1 MQYLMVVDKLSSMN
15 QLVRII
21 LLSYC
26 FLVSF
31 TLDARQTVFPFVP
44 LEEITSELTGSPRSM
59 LLARKTLWI
68 GSDSGLLGITGKHV
82 SQFDYSNSPLTSRVN
97 YIFQDRNDILWLIT
111 DGNGIVSFDP
121 ISRNFKQYNKNTG
134 LDFNQCSFA
143 TYSNDTVYATC
154 DGGVYAVNTFSNQI
168 NEILSESELYRQ
180 YDTAYREI
188 TSDKEGNLIL
198 AGADK
203 KLYKYYPSTNL
214 VEEINIGSIELT
226 LYSTLYTDS
235 HNNLWLATATEE
247 YKFTPKSDGYDI
259 VKLETDIT
267 HRQFFTIFEDS
278 VGDIWFGSRVLLI
291 LDKQSYQLKYP
302 SNLYPAFSKTRS
314 LTIQAMAE
322 GENQEL
328 YILSSNNGLIMLP
341 KLTKGISVFTG
352 IDGNYLKAIQSLKKL
367 SESLFLIN
375 SRSSNQLLLYNIIK
389 EEKQLVSTN
398 RFEIDGLE
406 KLNDK
411 EVVFADAENRYGL
424 HLLNLDSLD
433 IQRIDSESLG
443 VPEGRFGSVDMNGDG
458 TLFLSGNGARTG
470 IYQGNLRDGFENVY
484 PDVKVYTSLKARN
497 GNLFFATR
505 EDGVLEYTKD
515 KQWRWWSPP
524 ANIGKKPYTRCMIED
539 KQGIIWLCQSRHGLA
554 YLDIK
559 SQSIKYVDRHYTG
572 GSDVIR
578 NITSDSQGYLW
589 LATSKGL
596 VRYDHENRIAI
607 KLGREYGIYDTDFY
621 FSSTQLIDEKILI
634 SGTYLNYVIDTK
646 VVNKYLNERLKQIND
661 VQLMNVVLSDR
672 NNKEQSNRK
681 ADLEYSVQTQQDF
694 EVTYDEYLFT
704 LEFAVNNFIERE
716 QFSYEYRLLGLDE
729 QWTSLPGEQDSITY
743 TTLPSGNYTFEIRL
757 VDSRSIAEQPVTRLP
772 IKILPPYWLTLQA
785 YLLYIFLLLLSF
797 YLVYRYRTSQLM
809 KANAELEQAVT
820 DRTQELTERSAELS
834 ESNIQ
839 ISNLLTQKESLFAN
853 ISHEFRTPLSLMLG
867 PMEHLRGSIVGQDKI
882 QMFDILQRNAK
893 RLNQL
898 VEQILELA
906 KLDTASESQKQIY
919 DIDSSLRVLVSS
931 FEPLAEL
938 KGQKIVFLSDCQGNL
953 ELTAD
958 SLEKILYNLLS
969 NAIKYSPRGGTILV
983 RSEQLDN
990 QYGLS
995 VKDSGYGIPEEELE
1009 NIFERF
1015 TRLDRTA
1022 EQLGTGLGL
1031 AVVKELVQ
1039 VNNGKIEVS
1048 SELNEGTVFRVTFP
1062 LMSGFSRSKTAQV
1075 TDASIL
1081 LSPPIELLINEVG
1094 DDLQDEKIT
1103 KQKDSKPIILII
1115 EDNKDMQTYIKST
1128 LDSDYE
1134 CIKADNGQQG
1144 VELAEEYIPDLIISD
1159 LMMPIKDGFEV
1170 VDHIRNNELTAHI
1183 PIVLL
1188 TAKGDDKSRIVG
1200 WQKTV
1205 DDYIAKPFN
1214 AYELKTR
1221 LSRLLVV
1228 RDIVKKRVTQE
1239 LSQNIVIDED
1249 GLAHGANVNDGEG
1262 PPVHTF
1268 SSKRDEQFYTKLM
1281 AVIEENYTDE
1291 HFGRGHAADVLAISE
1306 RQLNRR
1312 LNSIVDYNFNEL
1324 VRKYRLQKS
1333 KELLLEG
1340 ERIGD
1345 VGYSVGFNS
1354 VSYFSRCFKAEFSL
1368 SPKQFL
1374 TSVER

>member
-1 MQYLMVVDKLSSMN
+1 MVVRLYSVH
-15 QLVRII
+15 QLVRI
-21 LLSYC
+21 LVLSYC
-26 FLVSF
+26 LLCISF
-31 TLDARQTVFPFVP
+31 AEAQQSIFPSVP
-44 LEEITSELTGSPRSM
+44 IKDLTPKRIGSPGPIFLSQ
-59 LLARKTLWI
+59 KTLWI
-68 GSDSGLLGITGKHV
+68 GSDSGLLSVSGNHIT
-82 SQFDYSNSPLTSRVN
+82 QFDYNNSPLTSGVSE
-97 YIFQDRNDILWLIT
+97 IVQDNNGVLWLNT
-111 DGNGIVSFDP
+111 DSNGIVRFDP
-121 ISRNFKQYNKNTG
+121 TTSNFTEYNKKTG
-134 LDFNQCSFA
+134 LGFNQCL
-143 TYSNDTVYATC
+143 YSTFINDRLYTTC
-154 DGGVYAVNTFSNQI
+154 DRGVYEINTLSNQI
-168 NEILSESELYRQ
+168 NEILSESELYQQ
-180 YDTAYREI
+180 YETAYREI
-188 TSDKEGNLIL
+188 SSDTEGNLLLI
-198 AGADK
+198 GK
-203 KLYKYYPSTNL
+203 NRKLYKYNLSTE
-214 VEEINIGSIELT
+214 VIEEVDLGEIELT
-226 LYSTLYTDS
+226 KYTTLFTDS
-235 HNNLWLATATEE
+235 SNNLWLTTESDE
-247 YKFTPKSDGYDI
+247 YKLVPHHDGYEI
-259 VKLETDIT
+259 IKLKTDIE
-267 HRQFFTIFEDS
+267 HWQFFTIFEDS
-278 VGDIWFGSRVLLI
+278 KGSIWFGSDVLLVY
-291 LDKQSYQLKYP
+291 DNKSNQLKAP
-302 SNLYPAFSKTRS
+302 SNLSPVFSKEHDVVVEG
-314 LTIQAMAE
+314 IVE

-328 YILSSNNGLIMLP
+328 YISSSIFGVVILP
-341 KLTKGISVFTG
+341 RLTEGISIFTG
-352 IDGNYLKAIQSLKKL
+352 INDDYVNSLQAQQKL
-367 SESLFLIN
+367 SNQSFLLN
-375 SRSSNQLLLYNIIK
+375 FRTVAQMLLYNPVTK
-389 EEKQLVSTN
+389 EKQLVSTEN
-398 RFEIDGLE
+398 FEIDGLE
-406 KLNDK
+406 KLNEY
-411 EVVFADAENRYGL
+411 EVIFAEADTGL
-424 HLLNLDSLD
+424 HLLNLDSFE
-433 IQRIDSESLG
+433 IKRIDTESLG
-443 VPEGRFGSVDMNGDG
+443 LPKGRFGSVDIDDEG
-458 TLFLSGNGARTG
+458 TLFLSVGGFTPG
-470 IYQGNLRDGFENVY
+470 IYKGNLEDGFENVY
-484 PDVKVYTSLKARN
+484 PGVTVYSSLKDRE

-505 EDGVLEYTKD
+505 EDGVLEYTKN

-524 ANIGKKPYTRCMIED
+524 ANIGRKPYTRCMFQD
-539 KQGIIWLCQSRHGLA
+539 RQGVIWLCQTRQGLA
-554 YLDIK
+554 YLDDK
-559 SQSIKYVDRHYTG
+559 SQSIKYIDRRYTG
-572 GSDVIR
+572 GSDSIR

-589 LATSKGL
+589 IATSQGI
-596 VRYDHENRIAI
+596 VRYDHKNKASIT
-607 KLGREYGIYDTDFY
+607 LGTEYGIYDTDFY
-621 FSSTQLIDEKILI
+621 FVSAQLTDEKIII
-634 SGTYLNYVIDTK
+634 SGNYLSYVIET
-646 VVNKYLNERLKQIND
+646 NIANEYLDKRLRQTND
-661 VQLMNVVLSDR
+661 VQLMNVVLSHR
-672 NNKEQSNRK
+672 NNKEHSGRK

-704 LEFAVNNFIERE
+704 LEFAVNNFMERE

-729 QWTSLPGEQDSITY
+729 QWTSLTGEQDSVTY
-743 TTLPSGNYTFEIRL
+743 TTLPSGKYMFEVRV
-757 VDSRSIAEQPVTRLP
+757 VDARSIAEQPVTRLP
-772 IKILPPYWLTLQA
+772 IKVLPPYWLTPQA
-785 YLLYIFLLLLSF
+785 YLLYIFLLFLNF

-820 DRTQELTERSAELS
+820 DRTQELTERSTELS

-867 PMEHLRGSIVGQDKI
+867 PMEHLKGSIVGQDKI

-1039 VNNGKIEVS
+1039 VNNGEIEVN

-1062 LMSGFSRSKTAQV
+1062 LMSGFSWSETAQV

-1081 LSPPIELLINEVG
+1081 LSPPIELLANEVG

-1103 KQKDSKPIILII
+1103 LQKDSKPIILII

-1134 CIKADNGQQG
+1134 CIKADNGQHG
-1144 VELAEEYIPDLIISD
+1144 IELAEEYIPDLIISD

-1214 AYELKTR
+1214 TYELKTR

-1249 GLAHGANVNDGEG
+1249 ELAHGTNVNDDES

-1374 TSVER
+1374 TLVER